1 MLNIYNKEL
10 KIEEEYSLEG
20 GFNATKKLMDK
31 NIEID
36 AIFYS
41 SDIMAIGGMKYLVR
55 NGYKI
60 PEDISILGFDN
71 INICSF
77 IEPELTTVAQPISK
91 IGEEAIN
98 LLLRLIN
105 KEIIENE
112 IIKLNPYLIER
123 GTVK

>member
-1 MLNIYNKEL
+1 
-10 KIEEEYSLEG
+10 
-20 GFNATKKLMDK
+20 MDK

-36 AIFYS
+36 AIFYG
-41 SDIMAIGGMKYLVR
+41 SDIMAIGGMKYLLR

-91 IGEEAIN
+91 IGEEGIN
-98 LLLRLIN
+98 LLLKLIN
-105 KEIIENE
+105 EENVENE
-112 IIKLNPYLIER
+112 VIKLNPYLIER